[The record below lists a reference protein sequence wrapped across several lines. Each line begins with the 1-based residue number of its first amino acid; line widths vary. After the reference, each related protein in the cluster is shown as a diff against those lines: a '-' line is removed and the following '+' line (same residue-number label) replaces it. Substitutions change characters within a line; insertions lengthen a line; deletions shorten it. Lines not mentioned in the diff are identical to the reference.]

1 MQNRN
6 KLFQSIKEVHDK
18 FPLNMD
24 PIKKALGNKTPDLGG
39 AATKLSRLRLQ
50 SALKIRYGEMFRNHP
65 DAKEAIESFDND
77 YQVQD
82 LMRKVKGRT

>member
-1 MQNRN
+1 
-6 KLFQSIKEVHDK
+6 
-18 FPLNMD
+18 
-24 PIKKALGNKTPDLGG
+24 
-39 AATKLSRLRLQ
+39 
-50 SALKIRYGEMFRNHP
+50 MFRNHP